1 MTQTFDNWTDYDN
14 WLVQNYEQFAIYQL
28 DQVDGKIQAQY
39 CPKAEFPA
47 IRDKDY
53 KKPERR
59 LDQVKRII

>member
-14 WLVQNYEQFAIYQL
+14 WLVQNYDQFSIYKV
-28 DQVDGKIQAQY
+28 DQSEGKINIEY
-39 CPKAEFPA
+39 CTKADFPA

-59 LDQVKRII
+59 L